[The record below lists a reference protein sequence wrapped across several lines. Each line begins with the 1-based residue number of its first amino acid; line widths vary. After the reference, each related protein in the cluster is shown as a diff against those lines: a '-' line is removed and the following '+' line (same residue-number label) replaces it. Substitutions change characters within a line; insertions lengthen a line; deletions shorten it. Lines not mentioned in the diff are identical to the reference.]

1 MKRFVALVLST
12 FVLFAAG
19 LVSFAAPVHSN
30 SPAQWHATAV
40 LTNTDTG
47 EKSFVPINLAESS
60 IKKTSDSSQCFTE
73 KATVYFKI
81 SNGEIQPCYSDTS
94 ISETDVKATIKIT
107 YNRSSDKIQV
117 TNVSGSWIPDN
128 SQIQKSNRSVDY
140 GDGGPLSS
148 GHSAHQKPTSNSF
161 SYTTGW
167 PWVTWYPASS
177 DAMSGARAY
186 STATVSVTGM
196 SSHTIEVFVTATK

>member
-1 MKRFVALVLST
+1 M
-12 FVLFAAG
+12 
-19 LVSFAAPVHSN
+19 
-30 SPAQWHATAV
+30 
-40 LTNTDTG
+40 
-47 EKSFVPINLAESS
+47 
-60 IKKTSDSSQCFTE
+60 
-73 KATVYFKI
+73 
-81 SNGEIQPCYSDTS
+81 
-94 ISETDVKATIKIT
+94 
-107 YNRSSDKIQV
+107 

-128 SQIQKSNRSVDY
+128 SQIQISNRSVDY

>member
-1 MKRFVALVLST
+1 MTILVAS
-12 FVLFAAG
+12 
-19 LVSFAAPVHSN
+19 
-30 SPAQWHATAV
+30 
-40 LTNTDTG
+40 
-47 EKSFVPINLAESS
+47 KSRV
-60 IKKTSDSSQCFTE
+60 KTLQNHDIIRLN
-73 KATVYFKI
+73 FKI

-128 SQIQKSNRSVDY
+128 SQIQISNRSVDY

>member
-1 MKRFVALVLST
+1 M
-12 FVLFAAG
+12 
-19 LVSFAAPVHSN
+19 
-30 SPAQWHATAV
+30 
-40 LTNTDTG
+40 
-47 EKSFVPINLAESS
+47 PINLAESS

-81 SNGEIQPCYSDTS
+81 SNSEIQPCYSDTS

-128 SQIQKSNRSVDY
+128 SQIQISNRSVDY

-196 SSHTIEVFVTATK
+196 SSHTIEVFDSHKIINRGSKVFCCLNSKKYPLR

>member
-1 MKRFVALVLST
+1 MVLST
-12 FVLFAAG
+12 LFYLLHG
-19 LVSFAAPVHSN
+19 LISFAAPVL
-30 SPAQWHATAV
+30 AILLLQWHATAV

-117 TNVSGSWIPDN
+117 TNVSGSCNPI
-128 SQIQKSNRSVDY
+128 ILKF
-140 GDGGPLSS
+140 
-148 GHSAHQKPTSNSF
+148 K
-161 SYTTGW
+161 
-167 PWVTWYPASS
+167 
-177 DAMSGARAY
+177 
-186 STATVSVTGM
+186 
-196 SSHTIEVFVTATK
+196 